1 MNKKV
6 IKTLIILVGVYLATW
21 YVLKFFFPEEF
32 VLHISNPNLIKVGNF
47 IDNHI
52 VLNYLCG
59 FISSFL
65 SYYLYLGA
73 VCKQTKLDKCQIL
86 SIVVVI
92 IISLVITHFKF
103 GILQYY
109 GILAMII
116 LPSLYKANSRTVAI
130 VFSTNL
136 ICQYLSLSIRNISS
150 MIMYMN
156 SVIAFLMSLES
167 YAWLL
172 LFYLYFNYNEKYS
185 NGTLGSASIR

>member
-21 YVLKFFFPEEF
+21 YVLKFFFPKEF

-73 VCKQTKLDKCQIL
+73 VCKQTKLDKYQIL

-172 LFYLYFNYNEKYS
+172 LFYLYFNYKEKYS
-185 NGTLGSASIR
+185 NGTLGSASIW